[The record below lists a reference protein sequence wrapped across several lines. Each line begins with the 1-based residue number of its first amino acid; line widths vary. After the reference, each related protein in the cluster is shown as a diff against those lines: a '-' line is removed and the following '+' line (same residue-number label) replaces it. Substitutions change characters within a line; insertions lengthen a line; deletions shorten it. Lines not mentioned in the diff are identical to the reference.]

1 MLHMLHKSRLA
12 RALWIE
18 IGFPLQWIESVSVEA
33 RESLVDW
40 NMILSKALLVKY
52 VEARESLVDWNSL
65 QWSFINFVT
74 SRGSREPCGLK
85 SAYKSAAWSGQSVEA
100 RESLVDWN
108 ITCGPFSSHD
118 SLSRLARAL
127 WIEIMKWCRLY
138 QHHIVQARES
148 LADQKIP
155 VSP

>member
-1 MLHMLHKSRLA
+1 MSRLA

-18 IGFPLQWIESVSVEA
+18 IHTGNCISLLGIVEA

-40 NMILSKALLVKY
+40 NQDIYYAFSRIDK
-52 VEARESLVDWNSL
+52 VEARESLVDWNYTVHRL
-65 QWSFINFVT
+65 YVYPNQ
-74 SRGSREPCGLK
+74 
-85 SAYKSAAWSGQSVEA
+85 VEA

-108 ITCGPFSSHD
+108 HLRPALSIKAVTSRLARALWIEIPYAGCSILVQP
-118 SLSRLARAL
+118 SRLARAL